1 MSDHLAEVNGKST
14 KKRCN
19 LMQKTEDIY
28 HFLLKNIFSGVG
40 NPNQPYKGSNVKIP
54 HLSKVIPCAE

>member
-28 HFLLKNIFSGVG
+28 HLLLKNISYEAG
-40 NPNQPYKGSNVKIP
+40 NPKQPYKEHNFKISY
-54 HLSKVIPCAE
+54 LSKVKS